1 MLVCDGQ
8 CVGKVCGVKVKSD
21 TSYCGRSVLL
31 ASCFKHQVSAMQI
44 SLFLIVL
51 LIYRR
56 APRQQPPGSVLLY
69 YHSQQQ
75 LSMEKYMSRS
85 QCQQKSLNQK
95 EGGKKKKSPSSSGT
109 FSASFMIKSG
119 VHQAAGM
126 EPLCCPSG
134 HPARSCPGQESSS
147 IDPDPFS
154 LLSFCFA
161 GLQWGC
167 SHSSSDSLRET
178 PHLLMWHLD
187 EGRRRRGLI

>member
-21 TSYCGRSVLL
+21 TSYRGRSVLL
-31 ASCFKHQVSAMQI
+31 ASCFKQQVTAMQI

-56 APRQQPPGSVLLY
+56 APRQQLPGSVLLY

-95 EGGKKKKSPSSSGT
+95 EGGKKKIPFFLRHLLSILYDKIRCSPSCWHG
-109 FSASFMIKSG
+109 AP
-119 VHQAAGM
+119 V
-126 EPLCCPSG
+126 
-134 HPARSCPGQESSS
+134 
-147 IDPDPFS
+147 
-154 LLSFCFA
+154 LSFWPPSEEVPRA
-161 GLQWGC
+161 G
-167 SHSSSDSLRET
+167 E
-178 PHLLMWHLD
+178 LLH
-187 EGRRRRGLI
+187 RS

>member
-1 MLVCDGQ
+1 MPVCDGQ
-8 CVGKVCGVKVKSD
+8 CMGKGCGVKVKSD
-21 TSYCGRSVLL
+21 TSYHGCCVLL
-31 ASCFKHQVSAMQI
+31 ASCCKHQVTAMQI

-56 APRQQPPGSVLLY
+56 APRQTIGSVLLY
-69 YHSQQQ
+69 YHTQQQ

-95 EGGKKKKSPSSSGT
+95 EGGGKKQSPSSSGT
-109 FSASFMIKSG
+109 FSASLMTKSG
-119 VHQAAGM
+119 VHRAAGM

-134 HPARSCPGQESSS
+134 HPARRCPGQESSS
-147 IDPDPFS
+147 IDPDSFS
-154 LLSFCFA
+154 LLLFCFA

-167 SHSSSDSLRET
+167 SHSSSDFFRET
-178 PHLLMWHLD
+178 QHLLMWHLD